1 MAREEKY
8 LLVRN
13 AMKKEERQNGR
24 IPTNIEQSEKRM
36 VRMSI
41 IEGRKSVFPLYRF
54 KWEESVAVQVR
65 GTF

>member
-54 KWEESVAVQVR
+54 K
-65 GTF
+65 